1 MRVERMAV
9 KKHASN
15 CREIVQECVANDLA
29 SRHQQVTVAM
39 RPIAVVVKDEDGWF
53 YKINDAGNLLERWA
67 DTTPTYKYKTKE
79 ESIETLKGMKRECD
93 EAIRIAKEED
103 TRIAEVAR
111 QSESIRRM
119 ERLSRWQALLDDSL
133 LWEKSLAEPLD
144 VQATDELVN
153 FFDCE
158 CEDARCYLFQNSI
171 YCVTGDYTEDQD
183 KLLVQ
188 EAFDSERRKFEKLK
202 RKFGGGN
209 SANTKLSRQPI
220 PEDVRIA
227 VWRRDG
233 GCCALCGSRER
244 LEYDHII
251 PVSCGGSNT
260 VRNIELLCET
270 CNRSKGDQIQ

>member
-1 MRVERMAV
+1 MAV

-15 CREIVQECVANDLA
+15 IREIIQSNSNAALE
-29 SRHQQVTVAM
+29 SIPVAM
-39 RPIAVVVKDEDGWF
+39 RKISAFVSDRDGWL
-53 YKINDAGNLLERWA
+53 YEIDEQGNLIHRR
-67 DTTPTYKYKTKE
+67 TSPSPTFRAKTNE
-79 ESIETLKGMKRECD
+79 ESIETLKGMKGECD
-93 EAIRIAKEED
+93 EAIRIAKEENA
-103 TRIAEVAR
+103 RLAEVER
-111 QSESIRRM
+111 QSELKRRM
-119 ERLSRWQALLDDSL
+119 ETVSRCQALLDDSL
-133 LWEKSLAEPLD
+133 LWDKSLAEPVD
-144 VQATDELVN
+144 VQESDELGD

-158 CEDARCYLFQNSI
+158 CEDSRCYLFQDSI

-188 EAFDSERRKFEKLK
+188 EAFDSERRKWEKLK

-209 SANTKLSRQPI
+209 SSDTKLSRQPI

-233 GCCALCGSRER
+233 GCCARCGSRER

-251 PVSCGGSNT
+251 PVSRGGSNT

-270 CNRSKGDQIQ
+270 CNRSKSDQIQ